1 MAGIAYL
8 IGAGP
13 GDPGLL
19 TLRGKEC
26 IECADVIIYD
36 YLADESL
43 LQYAR
48 PDAER
53 IYAGKQAGNH
63 ALTQTEINALLVEK
77 VGAGKR
83 VARLK
88 GGDPFVFGR
97 GGEEALAL
105 HQAGLA
111 FAVVPGV
118 TSAIAA
124 PAYAGIPVT
133 QRGMATSFAVI
144 TGHEDPT
151 KPDSGIDWERLARGA
166 DTLTFVMGLGNLQQI
181 AERLQRY
188 GRSGDTPAAVVRWG
202 TKPEQETVTATLA
215 TIADAVQQA
224 GLKPPGLLVIG
235 EVVALR
241 EQLRW
246 VEDRPLF
253 GKRIVV
259 TRATE
264 QAGSLGDLLRE
275 AGARPV
281 YVPAIRMQATPNR
294 EEREHALAALGE
306 YDYIL
311 FTSANTVAYFF
322 KDLYRSGG
330 DARRLAGAH
339 IMAVGEK
346 TAAALHAHGILAD
359 SVPAT
364 ATAEGMWSVLR
375 ELPVRGKRILLPR
388 AEEAREFLPERLRS
402 YGAHIDVVPF
412 YRTEPDTSQAE
423 YLRQELAAG
432 RVDML
437 TFTSSSTVRNILAM
451 LADPA
456 RDLAGI
462 PLAAI
467 GEITADTLREEGF
480 EPAVVA
486 PKATLESLVAAI
498 MEYWRKEEV

>member
-26 IECADVIIYD
+26 IERADVVIYD

-53 IYAGKQAGNH
+53 IYAGKQAGHH
-63 ALTQTEINALLVEK
+63 ALTQDEINALLVEK

-105 HQAGLA
+105 RQAGLA

-133 QRGMATSFAVI
+133 QRAMATSFAVI

-151 KPDSGIDWERLARGA
+151 KPDSGIDWERLAKGA
-166 DTLTFVMGLGNLQQI
+166 DTLTFVMGLGNLPHI
-181 AERLQRY
+181 SERLQHY
-188 GRSGDTPAAVVRWG
+188 GRPGSTPAAVVRWG

-215 TIADAVQQA
+215 TIADAVREA

-235 EVVALR
+235 EVVSLR

-246 VEDRPLF
+246 VEDQPLF

-259 TRATE
+259 TRAAQ

-281 YVPAIRMQATPNR
+281 YVPAIRLQATPNR
-294 EEREHALAALGE
+294 EERRHALEALGE

-330 DARRLAGAH
+330 DTRRLAGAH

-346 TAAALHAHGILAD
+346 TAAALRAHGILAD
-359 SVPAT
+359 SVPTT
-364 ATAEGMWSVLR
+364 ATAEGMWAVLR
-375 ELPVRGKRILLPR
+375 ELPVRGKRVLLPR

-402 YGAHIDVVPF
+402 YGAQIDVVPF

-456 RDLAGI
+456 QDLAGI

-480 EPAVVA
+480 TPAVVA
-486 PKATLESLVAAI
+486 PKATLESLVEAVSA
-498 MEYWRKEEV
+498 YWRKEED